1 MGNDENEI
9 NEEINYLVFNDG
21 IPGFP
26 KDKKFIIMP
35 VDEKGPFYYLQSL
48 DTELCLLIADPFV
61 FFPDYQI
68 DLPDEHVLSL
78 TDDDQGQF
86 AVYVILTLEE
96 DFKKTTANLLAP
108 IIVNE
113 VTRRGI
119 QYIPPSSAYETRH
132 AIFERVQSASPSATS
147 PPAGR
152 EK

>member
-1 MGNDENEI
+1 MDNDANEI
-9 NEEINYLVFNDG
+9 NEEINYLVFSDG

-26 KDKKFIIMP
+26 GDKKFIIMP

-68 DLPDEHVLSL
+68 ELPDEHVLSL
-78 TDDDQGQF
+78 SKGDEQDSQF

-108 IIVNE
+108 IIVNA
-113 VTRRGI
+113 VTRKGI
-119 QYIPPSSAYETRH
+119 QYIPPSSSYTTRH
-132 AIFERVQSASPSATS
+132 AIFEKVQSASPSV
-147 PPAGR
+147 GR